1 MTKHRKAAEQ
11 KYVVHPRYGS
21 SPIPSGHRYSKSDI
35 DRAHWRYSS
44 LNYFPETAI
53 PANTDKQ
60 NYCVYPRSLYVDI
73 VERCRVCHRPF
84 IFFAKEQ
91 QYWFETL
98 NFWVDAH
105 CTRCCDCRHKEHEIK
120 SMQRTYESLVTKTP
134 RTEAEDRELKHAA
147 LELYQLGYIRNI
159 EKINRL

>member
-53 PANTDKQ
+53 PANTDK
-60 NYCVYPRSLYVDI
+60 
-73 VERCRVCHRPF
+73 
-84 IFFAKEQ
+84 
-91 QYWFETL
+91 
-98 NFWVDAH
+98 
-105 CTRCCDCRHKEHEIK
+105 
-120 SMQRTYESLVTKTP
+120 
-134 RTEAEDRELKHAA
+134 
-147 LELYQLGYIRNI
+147 
-159 EKINRL
+159 